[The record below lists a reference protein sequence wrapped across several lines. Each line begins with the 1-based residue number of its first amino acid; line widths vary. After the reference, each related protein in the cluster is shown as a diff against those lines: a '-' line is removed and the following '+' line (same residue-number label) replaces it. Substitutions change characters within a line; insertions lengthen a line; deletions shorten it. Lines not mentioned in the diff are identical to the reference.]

1 MHVINWLTNIF
12 RRTEIPHRAEV
23 ERIAADVLA
32 SGYGFPCARVSAR
45 IVRHYLANGMDA
57 AVETGLLP
65 ANDRRVKPGKNRM
78 HAVVV
83 VALGKT
89 LWQLDATTT
98 PMRWTR
104 KQPVWQASTQ
114 EIVPRNEIAD
124 AKPGSIWW

>member
-1 MHVINWLTNIF
+1 VFNWLRKLF

-23 ERIAADVLA
+23 ERIAAEVLA
-32 SGYGFPCARVSAR
+32 SGYGFPCARIAAR
-45 IVRHYLANGMDA
+45 VTRLYLSKGLDA

-65 ANDRRVKPGKNRM
+65 ANDRRVKRGQNRM

-104 KQPVWQASTQ
+104 MAPVWQASTQ